1 MPQMSA
7 PELKKL
13 ADRLRV
19 EIVEMLYTAG
29 SGHPGGSLS
38 AIDVIVALYFA
49 KMRHRPDDP
58 GWAHRDRFVL
68 SKGHGVPALYAT
80 LAEAGYFDKSQLKTL
95 RRLGSPL
102 QGHPANALMAGI
114 EASTGS
120 LGQGLSVA
128 VGMALAS
135 KLDGG
140 PFCVY
145 CLMGDGEIQEGQV
158 WEAAMMAPN
167 YQLDNLTAIIDYNK
181 GQIDGY
187 VADVMNLEP
196 LEDKWRAFNWHV
208 LTIDGHDMDQ
218 ILGALDAAEQE
229 KGRPSLIIA
238 HTVKGKGVSFMEDK
252 AEWHG
257 AAPNREQAEQAI
269 RELKGALA

>member
-1 MPQMSA
+1 MPQMRA
-7 PELKKL
+7 QELKQL
-13 ADRLRV
+13 ANRLRV
-19 EIVEMLYTAG
+19 DVIEMLHTAA

-38 AIDVIVALYFA
+38 AIDLIVALYFA
-49 KMRHRPDDP
+49 KMRHRADEPHWDQ
-58 GWAHRDRFVL
+58 RDRFVL

-80 LAEAGYFDKSQLKTL
+80 LAEAGYFEKAKLQTL

-102 QGHPANALMAGI
+102 QGHPANALLPGI

-140 PFCVY
+140 PFRVY
-145 CLMGDGEIQEGQV
+145 CLLGDGEIQEGQV
-158 WEAAMMAPN
+158 WEAAMMAPK
-167 YQLDNLTAIIDYNK
+167 YHLDNLTAIIDYNK
-181 GQIDGY
+181 GQIDGH
-187 VADVMNLEP
+187 VVDVMNVEP

-229 KGRPSLIIA
+229 KGRPTLIVA
-238 HTVKGKGVSFMEDK
+238 HTVKGKGVSFMEDR

-257 AAPNREQAEQAI
+257 AAPNQEQTQQALQ
-269 RELKGALA
+269 ELKGALA